1 MTFFDPTVAV
11 PERLATDEFLLRPI
25 TVEDAEIDH
34 AAVVETSEYLRL
46 WEQTSWPEDDFSVA
60 DNRADLEGLAERHAA
75 HRAFTYAVLDPT
87 GGESLGC
94 VYVFP
99 TSASFLAAAAVTATG
114 DLMWDEVDA
123 VVYFWVRRS
132 RMETGMDARLL
143 DALRGWFAG
152 EWRLPRTVYVT
163 NEQFTQQLELIRR
176 TDLRLQFEIR
186 EPGKAGTYLAF
197 G

>member
-1 MTFFDPTVAV
+1 MSFADPTAPA

-25 TVEDAEIDH
+25 TAEDAAIDH
-34 AAVVETSEYLRL
+34 AAVVETREYLRL
-46 WEQTSWPEDDFSVA
+46 WEQTSWPADDFSVA

-75 HRAFTYAVLDPT
+75 HRAFTYAVLDPS
-87 GGESLGC
+87 GVESLGC
-94 VYVFP
+94 LYVFP
-99 TSASFLAAAAVTATG
+99 TSASFLAAASVTATG
-114 DLMWDEVDA
+114 DLVWDEVDA

-152 EWRLPRTVYVT
+152 EWRLPTTVYVT
-163 NEQFTQQLELIRR
+163 TEQFTQQLELIRR

-186 EPGKAGTYLAF
+186 EPGKPGTYLAF

>member
-11 PERLATDEFLLRPI
+11 PERLATDEFQLRPI
-25 TVEDAEIDH
+25 TAEDAAIDH
-34 AAVVETSEYLRL
+34 AAVVETREYLRL

-60 DNRADLEGLAERHAA
+60 ANRADLEGLAERHAA

-87 GGESLGC
+87 GVESLGC

-99 TSASFLAAAAVTATG
+99 TSASFLAAAAVTPTG
-114 DLMWDEVDA
+114 DLTWNEVDA

-143 DALRGWFAG
+143 CALRGGFAG